1 MLPTDQ
7 GGSTGTPADSVLS
20 RNAAGKV
27 LIACV
32 GGAGDALSFGTNV
45 SLALLTGVPTLDTVS
60 GSYSIAS
67 VELSGSGYSRIQV
80 ARATGW
86 TGAAG
91 GSPVKVSTLAQ
102 AATPAATADWP
113 AINAVAVVDGS
124 GNVIAW
130 KSLATA
136 IYVVAGQAA
145 RIPAGAWFFYTPSV

>member
-32 GGAGDALSFGTNV
+32 GGAGDALSFGTDV
-45 SLALLTGVPTLDTVS
+45 SLALLTGPPTLDTMT

-67 VELSGSGYSRIQV
+67 VELSGNGYARIQV

-102 AATPAATADWP
+102 AATPVATVDWP
-113 AINAVAVVDGS
+113 AVNAVAVLDNS
-124 GNVIAW
+124 GNVVAW
-130 KSLATA
+130 KSLSTA
-136 IYVVAGQAA
+136 LYVTAGKAA

>member
-32 GGAGDALSFGTNV
+32 GSAADALSFGANV
-45 SLALLTGVPTLDTVS
+45 SLACLTGPPTLDTVS
-60 GSYSIAS
+60 GSYSIAG
-67 VELSGSGYSRIQV
+67 VELSGNGYSRITV
-80 ARATGW
+80 PRVTGW

-91 GSPVKVSTLAQ
+91 GSPVKVSTLEQ
-102 AATPAATADWP
+102 AVTGVATADWP

-130 KSLATA
+130 KGLTEA
-136 IYVVAGQAA
+136 IYVTTGNAA

>member
-1 MLPTDQ
+1 MLPTDE

-32 GGAGDALSFGTNV
+32 GSAADALGLGTDV
-45 SLALLTGVPTLDTVS
+45 KLALLTGPPTLDTMT

-67 VELSGSGYSRIQV
+67 VELSGNGYARIQV

-102 AATPAATADWP
+102 AATPVATVDWP
-113 AINAVAVVDGS
+113 AVNAVAVLDNS
-124 GNVIAW
+124 GNVVAW
-130 KSLATA
+130 KSLSTA
-136 IYVVAGQAA
+136 LYVTAGKAA